1 VIDPLAGR
9 GPSIIRKAL
18 LLGVSEVRLEHPTR
32 DHGETR
38 SDRRFVGFQL
48 RVFFPSV
55 FPIEYVELQ
64 VGDGV
69 ISSQRVQ
76 RLMQV
81 EELAAR
87 ELAFRSAAA
96 ASLVPLSLAA
106 IP

>member
-1 VIDPLAGR
+1 
-9 GPSIIRKAL
+9 
-18 LLGVSEVRLEHPTR
+18 VRLEHPTR

-48 RVFFPSV
+48 RELFPSV
-55 FPIEYVELQ
+55 FPIEFVELQ

-81 EELAAR
+81 EKLAAR
-87 ELAFRSAAA
+87 ELAFRPAAA
-96 ASLVPLSLAA
+96 ASLVALSLAA

>member
-1 VIDPLAGR
+1 
-9 GPSIIRKAL
+9 
-18 LLGVSEVRLEHPTR
+18 VRLEHLIL
-32 DHGETR
+32 DHVEMR
-38 SDRRFVGFQL
+38 SDRRFVGFRL
-48 RVFFPSV
+48 RALFRSV
-55 FPIEYVELQ
+55 FPIGFVKLQ

-81 EELAAR
+81 EKLAVR

-96 ASLVPLSLAA
+96 ASLEPLSLAA

>member
-1 VIDPLAGR
+1 MIDPLRAGDLLSFAR
-9 GPSIIRKAL
+9 

-48 RVFFPSV
+48 RVFFPGV
-55 FPIEYVELQ
+55 FPIAFVELQ

>member
-1 VIDPLAGR
+1 MIDPLRAGDLLSFAR
-9 GPSIIRKAL
+9 

-38 SDRRFVGFQL
+38 SDRRHVGFQL
-48 RVFFPSV
+48 RVFVPGV
-55 FPIEYVELQ
+55 FPIEFVELQ
-64 VGDGV
+64 VGDGA

-81 EELAAR
+81 EKLAAR

-96 ASLVPLSLAA
+96 ASLAPLSLAA

>member
-1 VIDPLAGR
+1 M
-9 GPSIIRKAL
+9 RKAL

-48 RVFFPSV
+48 RVFFPGV
-55 FPIEYVELQ
+55 IPIEFVESQ

-81 EELAAR
+81 EKLAAR
-87 ELAFRSAAA
+87 ELAASSRTSSCGSSAASFLLWPDRQYW
-96 ASLVPLSLAA
+96 ASSRR
-106 IP
+106 

>member
-1 VIDPLAGR
+1 
-9 GPSIIRKAL
+9 
-18 LLGVSEVRLEHPTR
+18 LGVFKVRLEHPTR

-48 RVFFPSV
+48 REFFPSV
-55 FPIEYVELQ
+55 FPIEFVELQ

-69 ISSQRVQ
+69 ISSQRV
-76 RLMQV
+76 RRIMQV
-81 EELAAR
+81 EKLAAR

-96 ASLVPLSLAA
+96 ASLAPLSLAA